1 MTILIMTE
9 TILQKYKTITYDE
22 KGKPVTVSLNL
33 KNKLMKKA
41 YEKVMEEIEDAL
53 DVKEAMNRLEDGQ
66 GRPFDE
72 FVAEYLKK

>member
-1 MTILIMTE
+1 MTASTLR
-9 TILQKYKTITYDE
+9 KYKTITYDE
-22 KGKPVTVSLNL
+22 KGKPASVSLNL

-66 GRPFDE
+66 KCIPWDE
-72 FVAEYLKK
+72 AVKRYMMK